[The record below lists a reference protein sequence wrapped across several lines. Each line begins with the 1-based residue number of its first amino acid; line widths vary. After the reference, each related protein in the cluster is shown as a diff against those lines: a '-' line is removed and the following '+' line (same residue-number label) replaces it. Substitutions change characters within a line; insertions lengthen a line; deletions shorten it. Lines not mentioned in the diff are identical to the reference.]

1 MNGSSVR
8 KGLEIF
14 AAAAALSATGCTK
27 DEPKPEPAPA
37 ASSLAP
43 SVAPKAARSYTLS
56 LDPKG
61 KASIDMEAPKEHI
74 KGQTSIVEGRVDVD
88 PSNLSATRGE
98 VKVDL
103 TSLVLSTFGDASKDG
118 TQTAHAKT
126 WLEVADAENAKLAD
140 DVKAKNRMA
149 VFAIRSVDGL
159 AENDLSKVAPVSA
172 AGEDARTVDLVAHG
186 ELLVHGRKVPKD
198 AALRVRFVHP
208 AGRVATERPTLV
220 TVATREPF
228 KVTLAEHEVAPRDD
242 VGQIAKKAFSILGT
256 KVAETAKVTLDLSG
270 RPSP

>member
-1 MNGSSVR
+1 MNDSTARKCSGMLAVLMASSVV
-8 KGLEIF
+8 
-14 AAAAALSATGCTK
+14 ACTK
-27 DEPKPEPAPA
+27 SEAKPEPAPA

-43 SVAPKAARSYTLS
+43 SVAPKAARSYSLS
-56 LDPKG
+56 LDAKG
-61 KASIDMEAPKEHI
+61 KAAIDMEAPKEHI
-74 KGQTSIVEGRVDVD
+74 KGQTSTVEGRVDVD
-88 PSNLSATRGE
+88 PSNLSGTRGE

-126 WLEVADAENAKLAD
+126 WLEVADAENGKLAE

-149 VFAIRSVDGL
+149 VFAIRTVDGL

-172 AGEDARTVDLVAHG
+172 AGEDARTIDLVAHG

-198 AALRVRFVHP
+198 VALRVRFVHP
-208 AGRVATERPTLV
+208 AGVPATERPTLV

-256 KVAETAKVTLDLSG
+256 KVAETAKVTLDFTA